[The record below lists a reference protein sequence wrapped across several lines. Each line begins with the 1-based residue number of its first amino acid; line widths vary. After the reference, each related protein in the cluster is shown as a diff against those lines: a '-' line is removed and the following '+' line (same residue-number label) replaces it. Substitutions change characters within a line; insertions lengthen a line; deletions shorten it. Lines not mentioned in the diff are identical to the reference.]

1 MNLDST
7 QNPRDT
13 QKSSLAEKSDDDDD
27 FEEDVKPFS
36 RIVPVSDDE
45 DDSCSGPNLKLLV
58 ENDASNESG
67 IAPLFSDD
75 EDGKSKPKRKK
86 KRTRICLSDDED
98 GDEEFEEEE
107 MHEEERE
114 FRGLTDF
121 FEDEA
126 ELSGSEVGSG
136 DEREDG
142 EDDWEE
148 EEGDKEDID
157 ENEVREQVGRA
168 HMKTLLDQ
176 DQREV
181 RLFQELFLEDGDLH
195 SEGGGRQRQF
205 RWKNA
210 DGEEI
215 EGDGPRPITQEEEID
230 ADVEGQD
237 DVTWRKMRSERE
249 KWLQQQKSQQVII

>member
-1 MNLDST
+1 M
-7 QNPRDT
+7 
-13 QKSSLAEKSDDDDD
+13 
-27 FEEDVKPFS
+27 
-36 RIVPVSDDE
+36 
-45 DDSCSGPNLKLLV
+45 
-58 ENDASNESG
+58 
-67 IAPLFSDD
+67 
-75 EDGKSKPKRKK
+75 
-86 KRTRICLSDDED
+86 
-98 GDEEFEEEE
+98 
-107 MHEEERE
+107 
-114 FRGLTDF
+114 
-121 FEDEA
+121 
-126 ELSGSEVGSG
+126 SGSEVGSG

>member
-1 MNLDST
+1 MC
-7 QNPRDT
+7 
-13 QKSSLAEKSDDDDD
+13 DDQEDFDD
-27 FEEDVKPFS
+27 EAKPFS
-36 RIVPVSDDE
+36 RIVPIVDD
-45 DDSCSGPNLKLLV
+45 DQDSSNEPTDSNLKLVMELV
-58 ENDASNESG
+58 DEPENTP
-67 IAPLFSDD
+67 IFSDD
-75 EDGKSKPKRKK
+75 EGGKSNLKRKK
-86 KRTRICLSDDED
+86 KRRICLSDDED
-98 GDEEFEEEE
+98 DSQSRVASDNDEDE

-136 DEREDG
+136 DEREDE
-142 EDDWEE
+142 EDHWEE

-210 DGEEI
+210 DGDDI
-215 EGDGPRPITQEEEID
+215 EEETMRPNDQEDEID
-230 ADVEGQD
+230 TGADDQD
-237 DVTWRKMRSERE
+237 DLTWRKMRSERE
-249 KWLQQQKSQQVII
+249 KWLQQQKSQQVKCFLKNSIIE

>member
-1 MNLDST
+1 MFI
-7 QNPRDT
+7 
-13 QKSSLAEKSDDDDD
+13 DDDDM
-27 FEEDVKPFS
+27 EEDAKPFS
-36 RIVPVSDDE
+36 RIIPMVEDDDDDSNSSSHSKLQVKNDDINEPKGAPLLFDDE
-45 DDSCSGPNLKLLV
+45 EEKSNPN
-58 ENDASNESG
+58 
-67 IAPLFSDD
+67 
-75 EDGKSKPKRKK
+75 RKK
-86 KRTRICLSDDED
+86 RARICLSDDED
-98 GDEEFEEEE
+98 ENGDEERSIMDEEE

-136 DEREDG
+136 DERED
-142 EDDWEE
+142 EIDDWEE

-176 DQREV
+176 DQRDV

-195 SEGGGRQRQF
+195 SDGGGRQRQF

-210 DGEEI
+210 DSEEI
-215 EGDGPRPITQEEEID
+215 EDNRPKTQEEETD
-230 ADVEGQD
+230 EGTEEQD
-237 DVTWRKMRSERE
+237 DLTWRKMRSERE
-249 KWLQQQKSQQVII
+249 KWLQQQKSQQVIVCN